1 MKEQREMTE
10 KTETEEKQPR
20 LMWLDVWRGIAVI
33 NMCLYHGLWDLVYY
47 FRLPGFDWYSALPGY
62 VWQQSI
68 CWSFIFLSGY
78 SYALG
83 KNKFRRGATI
93 LFAGALVEAV
103 AGAFGQKI
111 HYGILSFL
119 GLWQLLLTL
128 PEDQLSREMRLRSW
142 CRIGPI
148 GFVLCLGLFFLCRN
162 VNQGSLGFESLR
174 LVTLPDALY
183 RSRLT
188 ACLGFPPADF
198 FSLDYFSLLPW
209 GFLFL
214 AGYFLSQYRAE
225 QRRDAAAAKSR
236 TVYGMNGGF
245 GGIAPAEEGGT
256 LGEVLLQR
264 LFGQSLFR
272 RRGRLLAW
280 VGRHALPIYLLHQPI
295 WMAIFEIAIRLR
307 R

>member
-1 MKEQREMTE
+1 
-10 KTETEEKQPR
+10 
-20 LMWLDVWRGIAVI
+20 MWLDIWRGIAVI

-93 LFAGALVEAV
+93 LFAGAFVEAV
-103 AGAFGQKI
+103 AGAFGQEI

-148 GFVLCLGLFFLCRN
+148 GFALSLGLFFLCRN
-162 VNQGSLGFESLR
+162 VNQGS
-174 LVTLPDALY
+174 
-183 RSRLT
+183 
-188 ACLGFPPADF
+188 LGFPPADF

-214 AGYFLSQYRAE
+214 AGYFFSQYRAE
-225 QRRDAAAAKSR
+225 ERRDAAEAEGSR
-236 TVYGMNGGF
+236 TVHGVNGDSGC
-245 GGIAPAEEGGT
+245 IAPAEEGGT
-256 LGEVLLQR
+256 LGEVFVQR
-264 LFGQSLFR
+264 LSGQALFR